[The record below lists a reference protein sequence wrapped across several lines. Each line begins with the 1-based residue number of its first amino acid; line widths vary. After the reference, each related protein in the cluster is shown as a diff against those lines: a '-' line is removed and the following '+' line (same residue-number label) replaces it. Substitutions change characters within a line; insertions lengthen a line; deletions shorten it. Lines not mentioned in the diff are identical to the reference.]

1 MDRKLLLQSPSEQSR
16 LLHEV
21 PEVIADV
28 VEAELTFEDS
38 PRKDKLGCLP
48 ELAPGTSELP
58 STDFKGNGTSCCP
71 NGGKDPAALVTPV
84 KGDQPILVEERQQ
97 SEGTLSKKSS
107 EKNHIFAPDVKDG
120 DILQRE
126 QHQSVLE
133 VKQHHSK
140 ALLPEELP
148 RESDFVSQKNY
159 FSAISGGKKNQS
171 VDFGQMQEKKR
182 HTLIADFIKERH
194 QTVLEV
200 KQHCSKSPLL
210 EELPQKSHTF
220 ALEGQCNVVSQKTS
234 HEQTNEKKP
243 KMSTANLIELSD
255 DDEQDLNHAP
265 IKQAA
270 ENNEC
275 SKWYCVGPHGE
286 KRGPLSMSLL
296 KRWSDTSSY
305 ALHFK
310 VWRTDQSQQ
319 DAISLSDALCHNFP
333 QNRRES

>member
-1 MDRKLLLQSPSEQSR
+1 MCVHFHGL
-16 LLHEV
+16 
-21 PEVIADV
+21 
-28 VEAELTFEDS
+28 
-38 PRKDKLGCLP
+38 
-48 ELAPGTSELP
+48 
-58 STDFKGNGTSCCP
+58 
-71 NGGKDPAALVTPV
+71 ALVTPV

-159 FSAISGGKKNQS
+159 FSAISGGKQNQS
-171 VDFGQMQEKKR
+171 VDSGQIQEKKR

-243 KMSTANLIELSD
+243 NMSTANLIELSD